1 MQQRMRF
8 SVRPSILAA
17 VAAAILLTGA
27 APQADAQQREWL
39 NPDVIALRDEVA
51 ALAREVERLRSGV
64 SIDGGA
70 PSGGGGAPVS
80 GDVFARLGQLE
91 TELRRLR
98 GDVERLEFAQ
108 RRAIQN
114 RDAQIAALE
123 FRIATLEEMNGIEPP
138 PPSEPSL
145 GGGDPAGGLGA
156 GGGELGAGPALGG
169 GGVLGT
175 LEGVGEGFEPFVDQ
189 PQFEGG
195 GGGAGGGGAGL
206 YQSALENLRGGAFE
220 DAEREFRA
228 FIEGS
233 PSDPRVGEA
242 VFWLGETHY
251 VRGEYQEAARAF
263 LSGFRDHREGPKAAD
278 SLLKLGMSLAQLNQ
292 RAEACQ
298 TFSQVPVLYPD
309 AASSVLRRASVEAQR
324 AGCS

>member
-1 MQQRMRF
+1 MTRTTTTR
-8 SVRPSILAA
+8 SILSALALCLAA
-17 VAAAILLTGA
+17 SIVGPAAA
-27 APQADAQQREWL
+27 QEREWL
-39 NPDVIALRDEVA
+39 NPDVIALRDEVE
-51 ALAREVERLRSGV
+51 ALSREIDRLRSGV

-70 PSGGGGAPVS
+70 PAAGGGGAVS
-80 GDVFARLGQLE
+80 GDVFARLGQIE

-98 GDVERLEFAQ
+98 GDLERVEFAQ

-123 FRIATLEEMNGIEPP
+123 FRLATLEELNGIEPAA
-138 PPSEPSL
+138 PSAPSLDPAPSDIGGGAAGGAL
-145 GGGDPAGGLGA
+145 GGG
-156 GGGELGAGPALGG
+156 ALG

-175 LEGVGEGFEPFVDQ
+175 LDGVGEDFGPLTDAPRFE
-189 PQFEGG
+189 
-195 GGGAGGGGAGL
+195 GGAGGGGGDAGL
-206 YQSALENLRGGAFE
+206 YQSALQNLRSGAFE
-220 DAEREFRA
+220 DAEREFQA
-228 FIEGS
+228 FIDGA
-233 PSDPRVGEA
+233 PGDPRVGEA

-263 LSGFRDHREGPKAAD
+263 LSGFRDHRDGPKAAD

-298 TFSQVPVLYPD
+298 TFAQVPVLYPD
-309 AASSVLRRASVEAQR
+309 AASSVLRRATVEAQR